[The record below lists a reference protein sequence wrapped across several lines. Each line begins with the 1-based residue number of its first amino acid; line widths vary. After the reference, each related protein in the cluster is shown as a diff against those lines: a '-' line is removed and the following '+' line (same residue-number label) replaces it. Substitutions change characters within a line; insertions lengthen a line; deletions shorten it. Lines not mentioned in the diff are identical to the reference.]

1 MKEWLNKKAESERNV
16 LILAFLIPFVI
27 MVGVSIYHGIYPF
40 GDQCILHIDMYHQY
54 CPFTVEFLNK
64 LRSGSSLMYSW
75 NLGIGSDFVA
85 LYAYYLASP
94 LNWLIVLC
102 PKSFVIEFMTLLI
115 WIKIALC
122 GTTFAYYLR
131 RHYQTKSLN
140 VLLFATFYALSGF
153 TCAYNWDIM
162 WLDGIW
168 LAPLIIL
175 GLERLVNEKKCGM
188 YYVTLALS
196 IFSNYYISIMI
207 CIFLVFYYF
216 ILLMEKTGKKE
227 VIKTTFRFGIYSL
240 LAGGTSAIL
249 LIPEIKV
256 LAVSG
261 SGGIEFPTAIKWYFS
276 SLSEMARSCIGVTV
290 ATTEGDW
297 PNLYAG
303 CAVLLLIFLY
313 ILNRKISWKK
323 KVKRLLFLA
332 FFLVS
337 FSNNIL
343 TFFWHGLDFPDG
355 LPSRQAYLYIFL
367 LLTVCYETVHYAKG
381 NRPIHV
387 GISLIAGTL
396 LVLAFALFT
405 DHKLV
410 TMDSLV
416 VTAVLL
422 GAYALVFLFYIR
434 KDKTFKMIG
443 CIFAFILVIT
453 ESTMNLESTSLETTS
468 RASYTANLAAYQTLM
483 DKTAATDSSFY
494 RTDKYNRLTKNES
507 CLTDYRSASIFS
519 SLMNINV
526 ADFYRSVGMEGGKNF
541 YCYSGAT
548 PLLSAMLSVKYL
560 MTDSAKEESPFRT
573 LVGTENG
580 INLYENKYTLPL
592 GYVVSPD
599 LERKWDSGWG
609 TPISVQNRMA
619 KQLGAT
625 DDLYIPIDTK
635 VENGK
640 TTVTVSQDSYVI
652 GHYTDNGATT
662 ITASYGDKTRT
673 FSKADHIFLLDLGW
687 CKAGTT
693 ITLTPTD
700 SNILQMQAYRLNM
713 DSMNTAFNKLNEQ
726 TMKLQS
732 YSSTSVKGSIDVKT
746 PGDLV
751 LSIPKEEGWSAYID
765 GKPVKM
771 NAFCKAFISLPM
783 TVGTHQIEL
792 RYRTPGIV
800 PGALISLT
808 CLALFAGLMLLSYRK
823 KKYMP
828 EAVEDN
834 SAIDEGDVIEDCVT
848 KEDKNEIEC
857 KEITNVMEETEN
869 HDAMSDVALKEENE
883 IALAEKT
890 NTQEIENKI
899 EIDELEKQ
907 F

>member
-1 MKEWLNKKAESERNV
+1 MKEWLNKKAESERNI
-16 LILAFLIPFVI
+16 LILAFLIPFAI

-40 GDQCILHIDMYHQY
+40 GNQCILHIDMYHQY

-64 LRSGSSLMYSW
+64 LRSGGSLMYSW
-75 NLGIGSDFVA
+75 NLGIGSDFMA
-85 LYAYYLASP
+85 MYAYYLASP
-94 LNWLIVLC
+94 MNWLVLLC
-102 PKSFVIEFMTLLI
+102 PKAFVIEFMTILI
-115 WIKIALC
+115 WIKIGLC

-140 VLLFATFYALSGF
+140 VLLFAVFYALSGF

-162 WLDGIW
+162 WLDGVW

-276 SLSEMARSCIGVTV
+276 ALSEMARSCIGVTV

-303 CAVLLLIFLY
+303 CAVLLLVFLY
-313 ILNRKISWKK
+313 VLNRQISWKK
-323 KVKRLLFLA
+323 KVKRILFLA

-337 FSNNIL
+337 FANNIL

-355 LPSRQAYLYIFL
+355 LPCRQTFLYIFL

-387 GISLIAGTL
+387 GISLIAGTV
-396 LVLAFALFT
+396 LVLVFAMFT

-410 TMDSLV
+410 TMNSLV
-416 VTAVLL
+416 ITALLL
-422 GAYALVFLFYIR
+422 GAYALVFLFYIQ
-434 KDKTFKMIG
+434 KDEGFRTIG
-443 CIFAFILVIT
+443 CIFAFIIVIT
-453 ESTMNLESTSLETTS
+453 EATVNLDSTSLETTN
-468 RASYTANLAAYQTLM
+468 RTSYTANLAAYQTLM
-483 DKTAATDSSFY
+483 DKTAATDQSFY

-507 CLTDYRSASIFS
+507 CLTGYRSASIFS
-519 SLMNINV
+519 SLMNISV
-526 ADFYRSVGMEGGKNF
+526 GDFYRSVGMEGGKNF
-541 YCYSGAT
+541 YCYNGAT
-548 PLLSAMLSVKYL
+548 PLLSSMLSVKYL
-560 MTDSAKEESPFRT
+560 MTDSAKEESPLRT
-573 LVGTENG
+573 LVDSDNG

-592 GYVVSPD
+592 GFMVSPD
-599 LERKWDSGWG
+599 LERKWEYNWG
-609 TPISVQNRMA
+609 TPIEVQNRLA
-619 KQLGAT
+619 KQLGAK
-625 DDLYIPIDTK
+625 DDLFTPIDTK
-635 VENGK
+635 VENQK
-640 TTVTVSQDSYVI
+640 TTVTVLEDSYVI
-652 GHYTDNGATT
+652 GHYSDNGATT
-662 ITASYGDKTRT
+662 ITANYGDKTRT
-673 FSKADHIFLLDLGW
+673 FSKADHVYLLDLGW
-687 CKAGTT
+687 CKAGTK

-700 SNILQMQAYRLNM
+700 SNILQMQAYKLNM
-713 DSMNTAFNKLNEQ
+713 DSMNTAFNTLNEQ

-732 YSSTSVKGSIDVKT
+732 YSSTSVKGSIHVKT
-746 PGDLV
+746 AGDLI
-751 LSIPKEEGWSAYID
+751 LSIPKEDGWSAYVD
-765 GKPVKM
+765 GKSVPM
-771 NAFCKAFISLPM
+771 NEFCKTFINIPM

-792 RYRTPGIV
+792 RYCTPGIL

-808 CLALFAGLMLLSYRK
+808 CLVLFAILMLLAYRRK
-823 KKYMP
+823 KNMP
-828 EAVEDN
+828 EIAGDK
-834 SAIDEGDVIEDCVT
+834 DETGENDVIEERVIAENNDA
-848 KEDKNEIEC
+848 IELND
-857 KEITNVMEETEN
+857 I
-869 HDAMSDVALKEENE
+869 
-883 IALAEKT
+883 IG
-890 NTQEIENKI
+890 
-899 EIDELEKQ
+899 
-907 F
+907 